1 MEQGFG
7 RRFLW
12 RSKAEDSR
20 RDPPRDV
27 DYLTR
32 ELLRTDYRIKPFLG
46 QIYYLIQRINH
57 R

>member
-7 RRFLW
+7 RGILW